1 MLRKEKEAF
10 VKKLAEKISKHK
22 TVAVL
27 PLAGI
32 PDRLLQKARNS
43 LRGEAE
49 IIVGRNTL
57 IKRALGDKAGLAGKI
72 EGDVALVLSDL
83 DPFTL
88 YSKIGSN
95 SLQLLAKPGQIAPMD
110 IEVKAGETNIQPGQ
124 AVTEL
129 KAAGLDVQIQKNK
142 VVIAKDK
149 KIIEAGKKITAQVA
163 NALKLLDIKPFTVST
178 TISAAYFE
186 GLLFGKEAL
195 SITPAYVASEVAKSF
210 VEANALSTGIG
221 YVTPYNAAYFV
232 SKAYNE
238 AMALGISAN
247 IPEPEIMEKLVE
259 KAAQEANN
267 INKVAGINN
276 TNA

>member
-1 MLRKEKEAF
+1 MLRKEKEEF
-10 VKKLAEKISKHK
+10 VKALSEKISKYK

-27 PLAGI
+27 PLTNI

-43 LRGEAE
+43 LRGDAE
-49 IIVGRNTL
+49 IIIARNTL
-57 IKRALGDKAGLAGKI
+57 IKRALGERSIASKV
-72 EGDVALVLSDL
+72 EGDAALVLSNL
-83 DPFTL
+83 DPFAL

-95 SLQLLAKPGQIAPMD
+95 SMQLLAKPGQIAPID
-110 IEVKAGETNIQPGQ
+110 IVVKAGETNIQPGQ

-149 KIIEAGKKITAQVA
+149 KIVEAGKKITLQIA

-195 SITPAYVASEVAKSF
+195 GINKEFVASEIAKSF
-210 VEANALSTGIG
+210 TEANALSIGINF
-221 YVTPYNAAYFV
+221 VTPYNVAYFIT
-232 SKAYNE
+232 KAYNE
-238 AMALGISAN
+238 AVALGVSAN
-247 IPEPEIMEKLVE
+247 VPEPEIVEKLIS
-259 KAAQEANN
+259 KAAQQANN
-267 INKVAGINN
+267 INNVVGVNN
-276 TNA
+276 TNG